1 MTAAEPVRVETP
13 HGGVSALWLDPPGAD
28 CVYLLAHGAGAGM
41 THSFMAAMAL
51 AFAEAGVATLRYQF
65 PYMEARSGRPDS
77 PAVATAAVRAA
88 AGVAERLAAGRP
100 LFAGGK
106 SFGGRMTSTAQAEMP
121 LAGCL
126 GLVFLGFPLHP
137 AKRPATSRAQHL
149 GQVRV
154 PMLFLQGTRDELAE
168 TDLIRGVVAGLPET
182 ATLHEIDGAD
192 HAFAVLKRTG
202 RTGQEIIVELARVAS
217 DWMRSVA
224 GGSARLPV

>member
-1 MTAAEPVRVETP
+1 VTAAEPVRIETP
-13 HGGVSALWLDPPGAD
+13 HGAVSGLWLDPPGAD
-28 CVYLLAHGAGAGM
+28 CVYVLAHGAGAGM

-65 PYMEARSGRPDS
+65 PYMEARAGRPDS
-77 PAVATAAVRAA
+77 PAAATAAVRAA
-88 AGVAERLAAGRP
+88 TGTAERLAGARP

-106 SFGGRMTSTAQAEMP
+106 SFGGRMTSTAQADAP
-121 LAGCL
+121 LAGVS
-126 GLVFLGFPLHP
+126 GIVFLCFPLHP

-149 GQVRV
+149 GQVRI

-168 TDLIRGVVAGLPET
+168 TDLMRGVVAGLSQT

-202 RTGQEIIVELARVAS
+202 RTNQEIIVELARVAS
-217 DWMRSVA
+217 NWMRSVA
-224 GGSARLPV
+224 GGSGKLPA